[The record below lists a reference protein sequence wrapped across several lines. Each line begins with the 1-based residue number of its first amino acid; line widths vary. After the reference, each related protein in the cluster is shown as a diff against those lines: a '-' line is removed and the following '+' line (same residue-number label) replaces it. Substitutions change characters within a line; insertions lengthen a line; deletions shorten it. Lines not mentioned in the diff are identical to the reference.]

1 MVQDC
6 AGGGGAVAHLAM
18 AEGTDEHFVD
28 SGDENFPK
36 GLVDSIV
43 LVEDGG
49 GNVMGAAEVGGLGA

>member
-1 MVQDC
+1 
-6 AGGGGAVAHLAM
+6 M